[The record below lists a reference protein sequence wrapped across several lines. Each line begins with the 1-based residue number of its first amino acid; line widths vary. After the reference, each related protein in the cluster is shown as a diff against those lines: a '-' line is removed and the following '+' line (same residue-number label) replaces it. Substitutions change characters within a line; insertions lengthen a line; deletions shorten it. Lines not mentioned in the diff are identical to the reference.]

1 MLNGHVRLIP
11 LTCHVDE
18 RGSLTPIYLA
28 DAGLIPVRS
37 FFVTALAGAVRGR
50 HGHRKCRELLVRV
63 SGTIEVEIRRGAE
76 IVTIR
81 LSADPDDQK
90 AILMEPGVWA
100 EQRYLTDDATLL
112 VFADAPYDRADYV
125 TERPRDV
132 AGPAQEQ

>member
-1 MLNGHVRLIP
+1 M
-11 LTCHVDE
+11 
-18 RGSLTPIYLA
+18 
-28 DAGLIPVRS
+28 
-37 FFVTALAGAVRGR
+37 
-50 HGHRKCRELLVRV
+50 RV
-63 SGTIEVEIRRGAE
+63 SGTIEVEIRRGVE